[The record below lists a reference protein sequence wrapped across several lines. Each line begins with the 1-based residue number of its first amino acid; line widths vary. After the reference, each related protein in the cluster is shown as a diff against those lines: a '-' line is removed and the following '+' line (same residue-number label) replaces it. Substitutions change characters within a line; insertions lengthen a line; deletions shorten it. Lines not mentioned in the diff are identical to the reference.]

1 MSFLS
6 RSMLLFGLAGLLFSA
21 CAREKSHS
29 IQLSNEGMRAY
40 GKGSLKGASSHF
52 KQALSYD
59 SENHHAHY
67 GLGLVYIDQNK
78 LEQSRRHLLK
88 VRGLKPDHIEASYQL
103 GWIAMKEGRMDEAMS
118 SFQQVLTL
126 EPDHPESNLQ
136 MGHLEEAREKLDSAN
151 MYYRRAVQLLPYR
164 PDIYHA
170 LAVLYAK
177 VGARDEAISVL
188 REGVRL
194 CTVARVRKR
203 RNLSLMYNEMG
214 GLLLENGQYAEA
226 VEILVQAVRLDSP
239 IDVAFNLACA
249 YAANGDVDNAIVYF
263 NQFLSGD
270 SQDEHR
276 IVVARKVVGHLRTR
290 LQKREAD
297 ALSEGEGS

>member
-1 MSFLS
+1 MSIKGRVLI
-6 RSMLLFGLAGLLFSA
+6 LLLLVWALAPG

-40 GKGSLKGASSHF
+40 GKGDLKASSSHF

-67 GLGLVYIDQNK
+67 GLGLVHIDRGN

-88 VRGLKPDHIEASYQL
+88 VRGLKPDHIEASYQI
-103 GWIAMKEGRMDEAMS
+103 GWIAMKEGRSDEAMS
-118 SFQQVLTL
+118 SFQQVLAL
-126 EPDHPESNLQ
+126 SPDHPESNLQ
-136 MGHLEEAREKLDSAN
+136 MGHLEESREKLDTAN
-151 MYYRRAVQLLPYR
+151 TYFRRAVQLLPYR

-170 LAVLYAK
+170 LALLYAK
-177 VGARDEAISVL
+177 VGARDEAVAVL

-194 CTVARVRKR
+194 CTPARVRKR

-214 GLLLENGQYAEA
+214 GLLLEAGQYAEA
-226 VEILVQAVRLDSP
+226 VDILLQAVRLDAP

-249 YAANGDVDNAIVYF
+249 YAANGDIENAITYF
-263 NQFLSGD
+263 NQFLAGD

-276 IVVARKVVGHLRTR
+276 IVVARKVMSHLQTR
-290 LQKREAD
+290 LQKRESD
-297 ALSEGEGS
+297 AMSETEGS